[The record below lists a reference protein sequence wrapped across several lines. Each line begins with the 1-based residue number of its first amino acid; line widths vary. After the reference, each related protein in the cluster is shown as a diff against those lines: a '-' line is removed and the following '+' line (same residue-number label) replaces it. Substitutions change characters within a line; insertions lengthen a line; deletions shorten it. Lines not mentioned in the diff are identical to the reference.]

1 MKSYGLGFEENNTK
15 LRNRYFPEVT
25 YQMKEFEGV
34 NQIKYGYQD
43 EEKDAVLIYK
53 KIQYNKKEIFQ
64 SEAGVL

>member
-53 KIQYNKKEIFQ
+53 KI
-64 SEAGVL
+64 